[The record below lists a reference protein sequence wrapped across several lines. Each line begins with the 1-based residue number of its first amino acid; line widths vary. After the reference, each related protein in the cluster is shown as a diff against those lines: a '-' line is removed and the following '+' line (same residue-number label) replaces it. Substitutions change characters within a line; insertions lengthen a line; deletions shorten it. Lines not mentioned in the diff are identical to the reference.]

1 MFAMQKMID
10 KLVSELEAER
20 VENARFRR
28 MMEDILYNL
37 EEDNMPTVSTRIR
50 EDEKSLGLLVE
61 DGNVRGNVL
70 VEAING
76 TSAVTIGA
84 DKIDLD
90 GSLIVDKINDTTSV
104 SIKADKIELD
114 GKLIVDTINETSDV
128 TINADKILLD
138 ADRIN
143 LDGKVIINKIND
155 TSDVTIK
162 ADKIDLGGKVIID
175 KINEASNVTI
185 KADKINLNGAVTA
198 NENFVIAED
207 GSVACRALS
216 VTGGNIL
223 LPDPGDGSA
232 VLRVE
237 SEDEGGGVT
246 IFADRIAFDGSLTDG
261 WEQEASLTLEQ
272 LMMKNKVSA
281 DAYNAT
287 AECTYLRPGNLRLT
301 RTDTENGATGE
312 QEEAVYGARGIMIP
326 YLYKEAEAKTSD
338 MLPLYIDAYGRIC
351 AVR

>member
-128 TINADKILLD
+128 TINSTRSFSTPIGSIWTA
-138 ADRIN
+138 RSSS
-143 LDGKVIINKIND
+143 
-155 TSDVTIK
+155 TRSTTQVT
-162 ADKIDLGGKVIID
+162 
-175 KINEASNVTI
+175 
-185 KADKINLNGAVTA
+185 
-198 NENFVIAED
+198 
-207 GSVACRALS
+207 
-216 VTGGNIL
+216 
-223 LPDPGDGSA
+223 
-232 VLRVE
+232 
-237 SEDEGGGVT
+237 
-246 IFADRIAFDGSLTDG
+246 
-261 WEQEASLTLEQ
+261 
-272 LMMKNKVSA
+272 
-281 DAYNAT
+281 
-287 AECTYLRPGNLRLT
+287 
-301 RTDTENGATGE
+301 
-312 QEEAVYGARGIMIP
+312 
-326 YLYKEAEAKTSD
+326 
-338 MLPLYIDAYGRIC
+338 
-351 AVR
+351 